1 MKTLVF
7 NLFNGFNVR
16 YLIETGIIDQLKK
29 KNKIILTSYCFNGIK
44 EHFKND
50 KNIIYYKL
58 DEKKDL
64 NFRKNFIERN
74 LNKIRY
80 YTYGGKFI
88 TPKLHFNLFINDY
101 LSRFKFKNFCYIL
114 ILKLIIFALNRIKF
128 LRLIFSKLIESRYPK
143 YYENF
148 FEKYKVD
155 LVVCTSLGTFA
166 NDDLLMR
173 TAKNKNIKTLGTML
187 SWDNSTTRGYPGL
200 KPNYVLA
207 WTNTMKN
214 EIKKLSDIDE
224 NKIYVTG
231 SAQFDHYFLN
241 LKFSKE
247 DFYNK
252 FRLNKEK
259 KTLFFATRGPNTYAS
274 NAEIIKEICS
284 SMRKQKILNSQL
296 IVRIHQLHYSKN
308 KFVKYKKLFKTYS
321 DLEYEFKD
329 ILRINYPIIENDDSN
344 FFLKKENSLD
354 LHSLIKYSDVIINV
368 FSTVNI
374 EGAIFDKPLINI
386 SYQKNA
392 NFYNENM
399 KSRYNI
405 NIDFK
410 QDHNQRILSTGGII
424 NCWNDK
430 ELNQAINDAI
440 KYPKKLSE
448 KREKIIINEVG
459 PNKGNAAKTISSL
472 IEKLA

>member
-64 NFRKNFIERN
+64 DFRKNFIDRN
-74 LNKIRY
+74 LNRIRY

-88 TPKLHFNLFINDY
+88 TPKLHINLFINDY

-114 ILKLIIFALNRIKF
+114 ILKLIIFALNKIKF

-148 FEKYKVD
+148 FEKYKID

-166 NDDLLMR
+166 NDDFLMR

-187 SWDNSTTRGYPGL
+187 SWDNSTTRGYSGL

-207 WTNTMKN
+207 WTDNMKN

-241 LKFSKE
+241 LEVSKE

-252 FRLNKEK
+252 FQLDKEK

-284 SMRKQKILNSQL
+284 LIRKREILNSQL
-296 IVRIHQLHYSKN
+296 IVRIHPLHYSKN

-329 ILRINYPIIENDDSN
+329 ILRINYPIIENDDPN
-344 FFLKKENSLD
+344 FFFKKENSLD

-410 QDHNQRILSTGGII
+410 QDHNQRILSTGGIV

>member
-1 MKTLVF
+1 
-7 NLFNGFNVR
+7 
-16 YLIETGIIDQLKK
+16 
-29 KNKIILTSYCFNGIK
+29 
-44 EHFKND
+44 
-50 KNIIYYKL
+50 
-58 DEKKDL
+58 
-64 NFRKNFIERN
+64 
-74 LNKIRY
+74 
-80 YTYGGKFI
+80 
-88 TPKLHFNLFINDY
+88 
-101 LSRFKFKNFCYIL
+101 
-114 ILKLIIFALNRIKF
+114 
-128 LRLIFSKLIESRYPK
+128 
-143 YYENF
+143 
-148 FEKYKVD
+148 
-155 LVVCTSLGTFA
+155 
-166 NDDLLMR
+166 
-173 TAKNKNIKTLGTML
+173 ML

-296 IVRIHQLHYSKN
+296 IVRIHPLHYSKN